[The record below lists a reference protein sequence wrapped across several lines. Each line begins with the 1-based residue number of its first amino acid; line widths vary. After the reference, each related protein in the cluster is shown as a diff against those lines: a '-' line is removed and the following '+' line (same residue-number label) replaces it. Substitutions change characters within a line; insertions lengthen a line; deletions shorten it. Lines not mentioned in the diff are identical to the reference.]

1 MEIKGKVHCFFE
13 QSGTFKN
20 EFIKLGI
27 PAEDYDIQNNFNE
40 TDNVIDLFAEIEK
53 GYDGKESIFDNITQ
67 DDLIMAFFP
76 CIYFTGSTNPC
87 YFRLD
92 NQNYKC
98 LTLEEKLAAILD
110 RAKKRENFYELL
122 YKMIGACLIKNI
134 RIILENPYSSLHFLH
149 NNFFGP
155 PSVIDKNRLL
165 RGDYFHKPT
174 GYWYFNCEPTY
185 GESFQ
190 NDKEPKIIW
199 DMKKGK
205 GGLCSGE
212 RSMISPDYARNFI
225 CDFILGKV
233 QDLPQQRLNLEF

>member
-27 PAEDYDIQNNFNE
+27 PAEDYDIQNNFGE
-40 TDNVIDLFAEIEK
+40 TDHIIDLFAEIEK
-53 GYDGKESIFDNITQ
+53 GYEGKPSIFDDITQ
-67 DDLIMAFFP
+67 DDLIIAFFP

-98 LTLEEKLAAILD
+98 LTLDEKLSAILD

-122 YKMIGACLIKNI
+122 YKMIGACLKKNI
-134 RIILENPYSSLHFLH
+134 RIILENPYSSQHFLH
-149 NNFFGP
+149 NNFLGP

-174 GYWYFNCEPTY
+174 GYWFFNCDATY

-190 NDKEPKIIW
+190 NDKESKKIF
-199 DMKKGK
+199 DMKRGK
-205 GGLCSGE
+205 GGLCSEE

-233 QDLPQQRLNLEF
+233 QESTLQTRLF